1 MNLAIFLVFVRG
13 SEIFHD
19 LGIDYRPP
27 DAVGFRRRRR
37 RQTFMVIHS
46 DRRRRRRQF
55 EVLNVGRKGRTA
67 YIFSILDEGET
78 ISACHNLYLIG
89 QKNVVKEFVIKTAT
103 HEPLTTTRRENGE
116 CYVCFLIIKL

>member
-27 DAVGFRRRRR
+27 DAVGFRCRRRRRRR

-46 DRRRRRRQF
+46 DLRRRRRRQF

-89 QKNVVKEFVIKTAT
+89 QKTWSKVS
-103 HEPLTTTRRENGE
+103 
-116 CYVCFLIIKL
+116 